1 MIRTL
6 ALTAAAFTLTACNAD
21 TIYQAQAPKRTISVT
36 GEGSVS
42 AAPDMAILNFS
53 VRTRGDSASQ
63 AFTNASARMAGLVD
77 ALKGEGIEPRDLQ
90 TEQISVNPVYG
101 QNDRGFRDQS
111 RIVGYESYQSLTV
124 RLRNIPAAGGVIDK
138 AVSAGANELGS
149 FSLGFSDPAAL
160 SDQIR
165 VAAVKDAV
173 RKADMMAKAAG
184 AERLPVMT
192 LSASGS
198 APRPMMMRAAAMEA
212 DFAAAPP
219 VEAGEQQLRMTVSAT
234 FSLR

>member
-6 ALTAAAFTLTACNAD
+6 ALTATALTLTACNAD
-21 TIYQAQAPKRTISVT
+21 TIYQAPAPKRTISVT

-53 VRTRGDSASQ
+53 VRTRGDTASD
-63 AFTNASARMAGLVD
+63 AFSNASRRMAGVVD
-77 ALKGEGIEPRDLQ
+77 ALKAEGLEPRDLQ
-90 TEQISVNPVYG
+90 TEQIRVNPVYG
-101 QNDRGFRDQS
+101 QNDRGYRDQS
-111 RIVGYESYQSLTV
+111 VIVGYESYQSLTV
-124 RLRNIPAAGGVIDK
+124 RLRAIEMAGGVIDK
-138 AVSAGANELGS
+138 AVGAGANELGG
-149 FSLGFSDPAAL
+149 FSLGFSDPSAL

-165 VAAVKDAV
+165 VAAVEDAV
-173 RKADMMAKAAG
+173 RKARMMAEAAG
-184 AERLPVMT
+184 AELGPVIN

-198 APRPMMMRAAAMEA
+198 SPRPVALRAAAMEA

-219 VEAGEQQLRMTVSAT
+219 VEAGEQQLKMTVSAT